1 VAATDGRT
9 ALPHQARPELR
20 SYEPV
25 HVTLRFLPHV
35 WNLRSRRS
43 FDVISAA
50 FAGVARRPDLRIVHF
65 SVQGNHAHLLVEAH
79 GAAALANGMRA
90 LCIRIARGLN
100 RMMGRTGPVFSDR
113 YHAHVLRTPA
123 EARNALRYAV
133 GNFASHA
140 ARRGEHVRT
149 GYVDRFSSASAEL
162 PLSPP
167 IQQELFSAD
176 GVLTRPV
183 ETWLLRKAA

>member
-1 VAATDGRT
+1 
-9 ALPHQARPELR
+9 
-20 SYEPV
+20 
-25 HVTLRFLPHV
+25 VTLRFLPHV

-50 FAGVARRPDLRIVHF
+50 FAGVARRPDFRIVHF

-100 RMMGRTGPVFSDR
+100 RMMGRTGPVLSDR
-113 YHAHVLRTPA
+113 YHAHVLRTPV
-123 EARNALRYAV
+123 EARHALRYAV

-140 ARRGEHVRT
+140 ARRGEHVRS
-149 GYVDRFSSASAEL
+149 GNVDRFSSASAEL

-167 IQQELFSAD
+167 VQQELFSA
-176 GVLTRPV
+176 GASVLTRPA